1 MSGLPAVIT
10 IPIDPIALHLGP
22 VAIHWYGVGYVVAF
36 LVAGWVTTRHVVAR
50 GMDRDT
56 VNNLLFWTIV
66 VGLVGARL
74 YYVVQSGLGYYLTH
88 PQFILAVW
96 QGGMAFYGAVFAGV
110 GTLIFLA
117 WRWHLDFW
125 LLLDGAAL
133 FATVGQPIGRIG
145 NVINGDILGPPS
157 TLPWATQYTNP
168 GSLAPHL
175 YVPYQ
180 PAAVYEALG
189 TLAILGVL
197 LLLRRR
203 GVPTGVIGIVY
214 IALYAVSQFLIP
226 FLRST
231 EPTMAL
237 GLRELQW
244 TAVAVFVLAVPLLV
258 VMWSRTR
265 RITQPPPA

>member
-1 MSGLPAVIT
+1 MSAPPAVIT
-10 IPIDPIALHLGP
+10 IPFDPIALHLGP
-22 VAIHWYGVGYVVAF
+22 VAIHWYGIGYVVAF
-36 LVAGWVTTRHVVAR
+36 LVGGWVVTRHMVAR

-56 VNNLLFWTIV
+56 VSSLLFWTIV

-74 YYVVQSGLGYYLTH
+74 YYVVQSGPGFYLTH

-110 GTLIFLA
+110 GTLLFLS
-117 WRWHLDFW
+117 WRRRLDFW
-125 LLLDGAAL
+125 LVLDGAAL

-157 TLPWATQYTNP
+157 TLPWATQYTDP

-189 TLAILGVL
+189 TLLILGIL

-203 GVPTGVIGIVY
+203 QVPTGVIGIVY
-214 IALYAVSQFLIP
+214 IALYAVSQFSIP
-226 FLRST
+226 FLRAT
-231 EPTMAL
+231 EPALAL

-244 TAVAVFVLAVPLLV
+244 TAVGVFLIGVPVLVIT
-258 VMWSRTR
+258 WFRTHR
-265 RITQPPPA
+265 PAQPSPA